1 MTSLRF
7 LKIVSERILM
17 IVPSQCD
24 VLSAALVFPTG
35 LPQRVDPHI
44 WFGTVFRADAHPH
57 SADISHYQH
66 IYHAPTFSLNIH
78 RDHFFL
84 HITQSRS
91 AVCQIV
97 FLPFFYVVTIVN
109 LTCLTQNLKP
119 HTKTFHCWVI
129 CCAFKLRCEVT
140 ALISSTCKLKN
151 TDASFHPV
159 WINNAHTVEISS
171 RSLSYWHVLD
181 ELFTLNE
188 PWIVNNLNACASLL
202 FAEAADQSPS
212 VAGNMGHIGD
222 RLHLLWIPNAHLHRG
237 FNTQRGHELLK
248 RQRTW
253 CWQMQVH
260 AEWS

>member
-1 MTSLRF
+1 MNDIT
-7 LKIVSERILM
+7 KVSENCIRKNFDDCAI
-17 IVPSQCD
+17 SQCD

-44 WFGTVFRADAHPH
+44 WFGTVFRADALPH

-97 FLPFFYVVTIVN
+97 FLPYFYVVTVVN

-129 CCAFKLRCEVT
+129 CCAFKPPPCWGVKSLPWFPVHVNWRTLMHPFTRCGSIMPTLWKSPPVVWVT
-140 ALISSTCKLKN
+140 DTCWM
-151 TDASFHPV
+151 SFSH
-159 WINNAHTVEISS
+159 
-171 RSLSYWHVLD
+171 
-181 ELFTLNE
+181 
-188 PWIVNNLNACASLL
+188 
-202 FAEAADQSPS
+202 
-212 VAGNMGHIGD
+212 
-222 RLHLLWIPNAHLHRG
+222 
-237 FNTQRGHELLK
+237 
-248 RQRTW
+248 
-253 CWQMQVH
+253 
-260 AEWS
+260 